1 MPHGSPDACEESENK
16 EFSCPKLFYLGGAQF
31 SPFLLIYFKQM
42 EEKSQKRGELGEGV
56 LRALTDVLYILSSFF
71 INSWSPVKLI

>member
-1 MPHGSPDACEESENK
+1 MLVKRVKTRSFPVPNFFIWEGHNLA
-16 EFSCPKLFYLGGAQF
+16 
-31 SPFLLIYFKQM
+31 PFFLIYFKQM